1 MQIALIGVKPVVS
14 DVITGTLKQVINNEL
29 SIYTMERAENDWA
42 FIADYDVIVVN
53 LNSSKEPVKILLKTI
68 REVSDS
74 VKIIGIHSYSN
85 KKLIVQL
92 MEAGLDAYIEQNQV
106 NNQLSETIE
115 SLINESVDKNSISS
129 K

>member
-115 SLINESVDKNSISS
+115 SLIQ
-129 K
+129 